1 MRNSRSITILA
12 HSTDPSDIPGRPLAY
27 NTLYITHLQLPPH
40 LPASR
45 ASNAAQNPSAA
56 QSPSYRRGT
65 TRLRAGLSHDQ
76 GKPRGLVM
84 PSSASPFSVSTCST
98 PVFEQGAP
106 GTEARYQISLTPLL
120 TR

>member
-1 MRNSRSITILA
+1 M
-12 HSTDPSDIPGRPLAY
+12 DPSDIPERPLAY
-27 NTLYITHLQLPPH
+27 NILYITHLQLPPH
-40 LPASR
+40 LPASL

-76 GKPRGLVM
+76 GRPRGLAIM
-84 PSSASPFSVSTCST
+84 PSSPSTCST
-98 PVFEQGAP
+98 PVSEGEVRR
-106 GTEARYQISLTPLL
+106 GTEARYQISWTPLL